1 MIPLHSTSTH
11 TNSQTNS
18 QTGCHVD
25 PIAKPVD
32 PHRLDEAAIS
42 YLLVSGMGCP
52 ACAMRVHNALL
63 QQDGVLAVDV
73 ALAKGVA
80 KVTYDDKVV
89 TPEDMPAAVAT
100 AGQDGR
106 HHYAAQVLTMG

>member
-1 MIPLHSTSTH
+1 MIPLHSISAH
-11 TNSQTNS
+11 ASAQTGA

-25 PIAKPVD
+25 PIAKPID
-32 PHRLDEAAIS
+32 PSRLNEASIS

-63 QQDGVLAVDV
+63 QQAGVLAVDV
-73 ALAKGVA
+73 ALAQGVA
-80 KVTYDDKVV
+80 RIYYDAKIVAPD
-89 TPEDMPAAVAT
+89 DMPAAVAA

-106 HHYAAQVLTMG
+106 HHYAAQVLAM

>member
-11 TNSQTNS
+11 ASTHTST

-25 PIAKPVD
+25 PIAKPID
-32 PHRLDEAAIS
+32 PGRLNEAAIS

-63 QQDGVLAVDV
+63 QRDGVLAVDV
-73 ALAKGVA
+73 ALAQGVA
-80 KVTYDDKVV
+80 KVYYDNKIV
-89 TPEDMPAAVAT
+89 TPDDMPAAVAS

-106 HHYAAQVLTMG
+106 HHYAAQILAM